1 MKMEMARQGKL
12 RKEEA
17 TRKRLSEERMKEKRN
32 EREFGKV
39 FQQKKN
45 EKREQEDIKR
55 IEEK

>member
-1 MKMEMARQGKL
+1 MEMARQGKL